1 MSKVGIG
8 IIGCGTIADVYMTN
22 ITQHYNNVELLAVAD
37 LYIEK
42 AQQAAE
48 KFNVP
53 RACSVDELLAM
64 DEIKIVLNLTI
75 PAAHYSVNLQ
85 ILNAGKHLYCEK
97 PLTLDFNDA
106 KEVVETA
113 KAKGLM
119 AVSAPD
125 TFLGAGAQTCRT
137 LVDEGKIG
145 KVIGFTANMTCPGH
159 ELWHPAPGFRWSG
172 RKKTP
177 RSPRPTASGSRWR
190 TPSKTGAGKSFSVS
204 AAALPTTAAAVRRRR
219 WA

>member
-75 PAAHYSVNLQ
+75 PAASSKSSRLSSGLPLK
-85 ILNAGKHLYCEK
+85 ILSICPCPIIEY
-97 PLTLDFNDA
+97 PSFPIP
-106 KEVVETA
+106 
-113 KAKGLM
+113 
-119 AVSAPD
+119 VS
-125 TFLGAGAQTCRT
+125 
-137 LVDEGKIG
+137 
-145 KVIGFTANMTCPGH
+145 
-159 ELWHPAPGFRWSG
+159 
-172 RKKTP
+172 
-177 RSPRPTASGSRWR
+177 
-190 TPSKTGAGKSFSVS
+190 
-204 AAALPTTAAAVRRRR
+204 
-219 WA
+219 